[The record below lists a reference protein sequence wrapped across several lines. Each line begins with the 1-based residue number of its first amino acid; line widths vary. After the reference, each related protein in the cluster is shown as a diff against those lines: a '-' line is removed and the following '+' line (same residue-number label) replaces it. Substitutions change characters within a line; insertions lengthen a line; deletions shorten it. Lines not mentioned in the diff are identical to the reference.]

1 MKNKFKSGFVAIVG
15 RPNVGKSTLVNSFV
29 KNKVSIISPK
39 AQTTRNKIQG
49 IYTTENEQII
59 FIDTPGIHK
68 PKHKLGEFMN
78 KESLSSLND
87 ADLVLLLIDATSDF
101 GRGDEF
107 VLDVINEKRET
118 KVFLVVNKIDLVQD
132 KGRLAQNI
140 SEFTNKFKFDNV
152 YYVSA
157 LNGDNTD
164 LLLNGIIDE
173 LDEGPMYYP
182 STQYSDHPESF
193 IISEII
199 REKVLKLT
207 QEEVPHSVSVYLESM
222 KADEDNPNL
231 INILATIVCERK
243 SQKKIIIGAG
253 GKMIKEIGTQA
264 RKEIVL
270 LLGSKVYLELF
281 VKVIEDW
288 RNSQFQLKSL
298 GYSSEDY

>member
-1 MKNKFKSGFVAIVG
+1 MSEFKSGFVSIVG

-49 IYTTENEQII
+49 ICTTDNFQII

-78 KESLSSLND
+78 KESFSSLTD
-87 ADLVLLLIDATSDF
+87 CDLVLLLIDATSDF

-107 VLDVINEKRET
+107 VLDIISEKRET
-118 KVFLVVNKIDLVQD
+118 KVFLVVNKIDLVKD
-132 KGRLAQNI
+132 KNELIKNVDMFFSR
-140 SEFTNKFKFDNV
+140 FKFDEV

-157 LNGDNTD
+157 LTGENMDK
-164 LLLNGIIDE
+164 LLDAIVSE
-173 LDEGPMYYP
+173 LPAGPMYYP
-182 STQYSDHPESF
+182 MSQICDHPESF

-207 QEEVPHSVSVYLESM
+207 EEEVPHSVSVYVESM
-222 KADEDNPNL
+222 KQDEKNPNL
-231 INILATIVCERK
+231 TNIMATIVCERK
-243 SQKKIIIGAG
+243 SQKKIIIGSG
-253 GKMIKEIGTQA
+253 GKMIKEIGTLA
-264 RKEIVL
+264 RQDIVM
-270 LLGSKVYLELF
+270 LLGCKVYLELF

-288 RNSQFQLKSL
+288 RNSQYQLKSL
-298 GYSSEDY
+298 GYTTEEY

>member
-107 VLDVINEKRET
+107 VLDAINERRET

-132 KGRLAQNI
+132 KGRLA
-140 SEFTNKFKFDNV
+140 TVHPNV
-152 YYVSA
+152 DS
-157 LNGDNTD
+157 
-164 LLLNGIIDE
+164 
-173 LDEGPMYYP
+173 
-182 STQYSDHPESF
+182 
-193 IISEII
+193 
-199 REKVLKLT
+199 R
-207 QEEVPHSVSVYLESM
+207 
-222 KADEDNPNL
+222 
-231 INILATIVCERK
+231 
-243 SQKKIIIGAG
+243 
-253 GKMIKEIGTQA
+253 
-264 RKEIVL
+264 IVL
-270 LLGSKVYLELF
+270 YSNVTTK
-281 VKVIEDW
+281 
-288 RNSQFQLKSL
+288 
-298 GYSSEDY
+298 GY